1 MKLRG
6 IGNHALS
13 ALLAAAV
20 LLAGAA
26 PGLLGLCGAFTD
38 VTDAAFCPFVL
49 EIFTLGITTGVTATT
64 YEPATSVNRLQMAA
78 FLSRTVDTTLKR
90 SSRRTLLSRF
100 WTPGD
105 TQAIGLVTV
114 GATPEDV
121 KFDGLDLWVANY
133 NGASISRVR
142 ASSGNLLGTWTGATH
157 AEKVLVAIG
166 SVFATGAENPG
177 KLYRIDPS
185 GPAGAVTTV
194 VSVLP
199 NFPVGVTFDGARV
212 WTANFQAG
220 SVSIVTP
227 GASIPWTVT
236 TVNVNML
243 VPWGALYDGTNVWI
257 TDAVLGLLRLDS
269 QGTVLQTV
277 TIGSNNLSSVYDG
290 GNIWTPAHNDNT
302 VWVVRASS
310 GAVLATLTGNG
321 LDGPVAAAF
330 DGDRIVV
337 TNQAGGSV
345 SLWRAGDFTPLG
357 SFSVPGS
364 PTGVCSDGTNFWIAM
379 EQLGSI
385 ARF

>member
-78 FLSRTVDTTLKR
+78 FLSRTVDATLKR

-100 WTPGD
+100 WTPGN
-105 TQAIGLVTV
+105 TQAIGVVTV
-114 GATPEDV
+114 GTLPEDV

-142 ASSGNLLGTWTGATH
+142 ASSGNLLGTWTGATR
-157 AEKVLVAIG
+157 ANRVLVAIG
-166 SVFATGAENPG
+166 RVFATGAENPG

-185 GPAGAVTTV
+185 GPAGVVTTV
-194 VSVLP
+194 VSALP
-199 NFPVGVTFDGARV
+199 YFPAGITFDGARI
-212 WTANFQAG
+212 WTANLQDG

-227 GASIPWTVT
+227 AVSIPWTVT
-236 TVNVNML
+236 TVNVNL
-243 VPWGALYDGTNVWI
+243 PLPSGALYDGTNVWI
-257 TDAVLGLLRLDS
+257 TDTSGGLLRLDS
-269 QGTVLQTV
+269 QGAVLQTV
-277 TIGSNNLSSVYDG
+277 TIGSGNTSSVYDG
-290 GNIWTPAHNDNT
+290 ANIWAPANNDDT
-302 VWVVRASS
+302 LWVVRAST

-321 LDGPVAAAF
+321 LNGPVAAAF
-330 DGDRIVV
+330 DGERILV
-337 TNQAGGSV
+337 TNGIGVSV

-357 SFSVPGS
+357 SFSLPNS
-364 PTGVCSDGTNFWIAM
+364 PKGACSDGTNFWIAL
-379 EQLGSI
+379 QTGDAI
-385 ARF
+385 GRF